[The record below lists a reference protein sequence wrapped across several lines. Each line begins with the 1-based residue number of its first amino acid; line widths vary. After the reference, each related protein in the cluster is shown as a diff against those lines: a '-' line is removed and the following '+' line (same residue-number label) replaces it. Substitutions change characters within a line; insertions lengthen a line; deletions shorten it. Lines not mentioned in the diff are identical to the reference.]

1 MFSGVAS
8 EKAALT
14 YWQGLDGSVINSR
27 PGSKITSFFKALCM
41 IMECVSFTPRTLI
54 HKNIPPQGTFHSAN
68 PSKTKFL
75 PLGNYNR

>member
-14 YWQGLDGSVINSR
+14 YGQGWVGSVMNSR
-27 PGSKITSFFKALCM
+27 PGSKITSFFKALFI
-41 IMECVSFTPRTLI
+41 IMGCVSFTPRTLI

-68 PSKTKFL
+68 PL
-75 PLGNYNR
+75 